1 MNEKSKVEETIE
13 VLKLEKDKTSKALAT
28 PGQKENLPAVAKK
41 TIWQRVVAEAKHYY
55 HGFRLLG
62 TEIRISWGLLMK
74 LIRGES
80 LSRREHK
87 QLVRTVSDIFRL
99 VPFIVI
105 LVIPF
110 AEFAL
115 PILLKFFPN
124 MLPSTFEEKSKKV
137 RSSQVRFCDTKSES
151 VIPDFPIAVTSA

>member
-1 MNEKSKVEETIE
+1 MLKQDKVSK
-13 VLKLEKDKTSKALAT
+13 DSKALAT
-28 PGQKENLPAVAKK
+28 PGTKETLPAVPKK

-62 TEIRISWGLLMK
+62 TEVRISWGLLMK
-74 LIRGES
+74 LVRGES

-137 RSSQVRFCDTKSES
+137 
-151 VIPDFPIAVTSA
+151 